1 MGNQHGAAPWCQCS
15 NVYLECF
22 SFSSFWKS
30 HLIPDNEIGAE
41 MLKSD
46 CHAMASAPILNFRKI
61 HLSSLRS
68 TAGQFEQ
75 RLLHAMRA
83 MHTPLGCTKIQ
94 NASAQKGM
102 RTVQDGVVVEAGR
115 KFGLPMPREII
126 CSLMSVSSQDSW
138 TDCKPLHWS

>member
-1 MGNQHGAAPWCQCS
+1 
-15 NVYLECF
+15 
-22 SFSSFWKS
+22 
-30 HLIPDNEIGAE
+30 LIPDNEIGAE

-94 NASAQKGM
+94 NASALK
-102 RTVQDGVVVEAGR
+102 A
-115 KFGLPMPREII
+115 
-126 CSLMSVSSQDSW
+126 
-138 TDCKPLHWS
+138 